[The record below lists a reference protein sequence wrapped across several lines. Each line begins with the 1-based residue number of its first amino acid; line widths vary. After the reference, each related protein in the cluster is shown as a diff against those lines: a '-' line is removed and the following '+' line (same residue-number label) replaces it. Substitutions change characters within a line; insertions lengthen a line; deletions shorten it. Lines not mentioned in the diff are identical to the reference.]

1 MEGQQPRG
9 LCLLRHGVFHV
20 GVNDE
25 DFLHLPAVVEIEK
38 RTADLAGTLHG
49 RVLRSVEKAALNRDL
64 MVRKILPSILADD
77 KELRVGVL
85 VQKPLR
91 LAQHVL
97 IIHTGQTLIRR
108 DNEIR
113 IGSAERV
120 IVTGVKIPAL
130 HAFHCA
136 ENPFDLAAQRVKIG
150 PRPVE
155 FRASFPQLG

>member
-1 MEGQQPRG
+1 
-9 LCLLRHGVFHV
+9 
-20 GVNDE
+20 
-25 DFLHLPAVVEIEK
+25 
-38 RTADLAGTLHG
+38 
-49 RVLRSVEKAALNRDL
+49 

-77 KELRVGVL
+77 KKLCVGML

-91 LAQHVL
+91 LAQYVL
-97 IIHTGQTLIRR
+97 VIHTGQTLIRR